1 MQKTKVFHRCGCR
14 ISSSAEV
21 NPRRWANSSGR
32 QRLTAT
38 GSGAGAAIAPAARAG
53 GQVPC
58 DAFLQDGGRPP
69 MSALT
74 VGAGQDLEH
83 QETTLGRGG
92 CSPSAPLIKGRR
104 ATPLEHLPSSIV
116 QEGSWSKDKMA

>member
-1 MQKTKVFHRCGCR
+1 MQKTKVFHRCCFR
-14 ISSSAEV
+14 ISSNSEV
-21 NPRRWANSSGR
+21 NPRRWANSSAR
-32 QRLTAT
+32 QGLTTT

-74 VGAGQDLEH
+74 VRAGLGAPGGH
-83 QETTLGRGG
+83 SRALGLLSLCASYQG
-92 CSPSAPLIKGRR
+92 SQSN
-104 ATPLEHLPSSIV
+104 TLEHLPSSIV
-116 QEGSWSKDKMA
+116 QE